1 MKNKVFVIILAL
13 VMGVSACAQLPIK
26 GLSVDKEDGTK
37 FMINQEQVVF
47 QKNGRT
53 YTCVPQGDLMD
64 CTFKDKNGNEISVVL
79 DATVVKGVLNNDG
92 KDSN

>member
-64 CTFKDKNGNEISVVL
+64 CTFKDKDGNKISVVL